1 LQSKFLKT
9 GTNSRPAQRKPAE
22 VIKRVADRQLPFSD
36 HSHHLGDERS
46 MPNAPLSSLSREALE
61 KLARQRKVSGA
72 ANLTKAQL
80 LKALQPSAKSRAVS
94 PAAARKSPPKAALAG
109 NKGKKTPS
117 AKSPAI
123 TPSQPPS
130 KPTRKGVSASTA
142 SRANASARKTPARP
156 ATKSPSQPTLSRPAS
171 DASRKE
177 ISLGNPSSTHGQNSL
192 VATPCDAHW
201 IRVTWHLSR
210 DSVARAQSR
219 LGTEWHRA
227 TPVLRI
233 SRITTSDQAA
243 GSETFSKDVVIDAH
257 GNTHYLSVPQP
268 GRAFRVQI
276 GYLGKLGT
284 FFAMAKSNVCHMPKP
299 GPAQVAGEQLK
310 SNAPEGGELLTD
322 PAAGDDDSPV
332 RPLGFSTLTHFG
344 PSASQKRLTGEFQFK
359 LATELVVHGSTRP
372 GSQVTV
378 QGEHVEL
385 RDDGSFTFR
394 IPQPEGRQVL
404 AFTAMDPRGNER
416 RMIVM
421 AMERNTKEL
430 ERQYFDGGHVEG
442 AED

>member
-1 LQSKFLKT
+1 
-9 GTNSRPAQRKPAE
+9 
-22 VIKRVADRQLPFSD
+22 
-36 HSHHLGDERS
+36 

-61 KLARQRKVSGA
+61 KLARQRRVTGA
-72 ANLTKAQL
+72 ASLTKAQL
-80 LKALQPSAKSRAVS
+80 LKALQSPPSSRSRATT
-94 PAAARKSPPKAALAG
+94 PAKTKAPPKPALAG
-109 NKGKKTPS
+109 NRGKKPVARVS
-117 AKSPAI
+117 KRSPARLPAP
-123 TPSQPPS
+123 TPGTKKTTPVAARVPAT
-130 KPTRKGVSASTA
+130 P
-142 SRANASARKTPARP
+142 RKTVNRP
-156 ATKSPSQPTLSRPAS
+156 KTADQGTPVRPLAEP
-171 DASRKE
+171 SRKE
-177 ISLGNPSSTHGQNSL
+177 ISLGHLSGPQGQNSL

-233 SRITTSDQAA
+233 SRVTTSDQAA

-299 GPAQVAGEQLK
+299 GPAQVAGEQMK
-310 SNAPEGGELLTD
+310 SNAPEGGELLSD

-332 RPLGFSTLTHFG
+332 RPLGFSALTHFG
-344 PSASQKRLTGEFQFK
+344 PTASQKRLTGEFQFK

-378 QGEHVEL
+378 QGDHVEL

-421 AMERNTKEL
+421 AMERNTNEL